1 MHGLLTYFR
10 GMTET
15 SCIATRHKF
24 PNHDTTGSVGIPLA
38 NLDFKLVDDDG
49 KDISGYDVRG
59 ELCVR
64 GPTVI
69 KGYYDNPEANAR
81 DWDEEG
87 FFHTGDI
94 GWIDPKTKLYYI
106 VDRKKVCVVPS
117 PPKTTLLA
125 QVSNKFVPPRNSSKS
140 AAFKSRRQSL
150 KACYSLTRRLSTR
163 LSLACLILFERE
175 ESCLGVTSFGELR
188 MASRAR
194 RR

>member
-1 MHGLLTYFR
+1 
-10 GMTET
+10 
-15 SCIATRHKF
+15 
-24 PNHDTTGSVGIPLA
+24 
-38 NLDFKLVDDDG
+38 VDDDG

-106 VDRKKVCVVPS
+106 VDRKKVCVIPS
-117 PPKTTLLA
+117 PSKTTFIDHI
-125 QVSNKFVPPRNSSKS
+125 SNKFVTPRNSSKS

-150 KACYSLTRRLSTR
+150 KACYSLTPKLSMR
-163 LSLACLILFERE
+163 LSLACLILFEKE

-194 RR
+194 RRLTNTCKRGWRRTRD